1 MCQRRSVGKESRL
14 EGKGV
19 GSREKGGGKAIEKR
33 RRQRSKRGNGGLA
46 EAEAAESTGRIR
58 VQCRENEEEWRKT
71 GRMARSLC
79 VVQFDLLISFL
90 NSPNVPL
97 FNDRLSS
104 FIEFVVVNKPSCTFI
119 NTRKDERKRGR

>member
-19 GSREKGGGKAIEKR
+19 GSREKGKAIEKR

-46 EAEAAESTGRIR
+46 EAEAAESTGRIH

-71 GRMARSLC
+71 GRMARSLRGS
-79 VVQFDLLISFL
+79 V
-90 NSPNVPL
+90 
-97 FNDRLSS
+97 RLVD
-104 FIEFVVVNKPSCTFI
+104 ILPQLA
-119 NTRKDERKRGR
+119 